1 MCAVGWCRG
10 ILRPPCGQCETNGS
24 AGVNVAGCALEQ
36 CLPQAARC
44 WVCPS
49 PGRCGVTQDLTDLNL
64 LLLFMALCCFS
75 VPQLLSVSFKP
86 QAASVAQPQ
95 CCPFHVKLLPEAP
108 TCCFQP
114 GGPSGLWACRRSE
127 KRDEGA

>member
-10 ILRPPCGQCETNGS
+10 TLHLLCGQCETNGS

-36 CLPQAARC
+36 CLPRAVRC

-49 PGRCGVTQDLTDLNL
+49 SRRCGVTQDLTDLNL
-64 LLLFMALCCFS
+64 LLLFMAFCCFS
-75 VPQLLSVSFKP
+75 VPQLLSVFFKP

-95 CCPFHVKLLPEAP
+95 CCPLRVKVLREVP
-108 TCCFQP
+108 TCCSQP
-114 GGPSGLWACRRSE
+114 GGSSRLWACRWPE